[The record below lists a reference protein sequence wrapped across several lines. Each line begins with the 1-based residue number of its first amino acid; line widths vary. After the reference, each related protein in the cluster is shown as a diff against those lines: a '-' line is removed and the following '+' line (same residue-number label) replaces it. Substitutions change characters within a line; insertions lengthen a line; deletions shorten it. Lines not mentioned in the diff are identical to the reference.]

1 MKDYIAY
8 FRLSKK
14 KHKGAQYGIDVQKN
28 DVARFVEH
36 NSGCLIASYEEIE
49 TGTDRKHRPVLE
61 EALQHCRKTGS
72 TLLIAKLDR
81 LTRSVHF
88 LSSLQKAGVDF
99 TACDFPDASPLMLH
113 IMVAFAEHEA
123 NTIRS
128 RIKKGLEEAKKRGVV
143 LGAPRDASFRGAEQS
158 VLTRA
163 EQTAA
168 YRMKLIEK
176 VEEIRRHTRKK
187 LTYQELADRLN
198 RIDFKSPRGKK
209 IHPSLIQRAMTEQIR
224 LPDL

>member
-14 KHKGAQYGIDVQKN
+14 KHKGAQYGIGVQKN
-28 DVARFVEH
+28 DVARFIEH

-61 EALQHCRKTGS
+61 EALQHCQQTGAC
-72 TLLIAKLDR
+72 LLIAKLDR

-123 NTIRS
+123 STIRS

-143 LGAPRDASFRGAEQS
+143 LGAPRHTLPAAREKSKKS
-158 VLTRA
+158 IA
-163 EQTAA
+163 EQTLE
-168 YRMKLIEK
+168 YRVKLIEN

-198 RIDFKSPRGKK
+198 RVDFKSPRGGK
-209 IHPSLIQRAMTEQIR
+209 IHPSLIQRAMKEQI
-224 LPDL
+224 LIQQL